1 MKPILFAALLACACG
16 ARAGVGV
23 GVTVRD
29 DTGRL
34 VHLAAPAARVVSL
47 APDLTELLFDVGAGD
62 RVVGVIARTDFPSA
76 ARALPRVGT
85 EGSIDPEAVLALAPD
100 LVLALPSAGDART
113 LERLAALGIPVFRSE
128 PRELAGIARTL
139 EVLGRLTGRV
149 AGAAA
154 AARAFRARL
163 ARLER
168 RYSGRAK
175 VGVFYEVWDR
185 PLMTVGARDLITK
198 VIRLCG
204 GDNVFA
210 ALPGLAPQL
219 DREMVL
225 RADPEVIVTSGAEGK
240 RGAWLE
246 AWRAFPSLL
255 AVRRDN
261 LYFVPPELLQRATP
275 RILEGARRLCEDLD
289 AARARRP
296 AKK

>member
-1 MKPILFAALLACACG
+1 MKALLLAALLACACG
-16 ARAGVGV
+16 ARA

-47 APDLTELLFDVGAGD
+47 APDLTELLFDAGAGD
-62 RVVGVIARTDFPSA
+62 RVVGVIARSDYPPA
-76 ARALPRVGT
+76 ARTLPRVGT
-85 EGSIDPEAVLALAPD
+85 EGSIDPEAVLAFAPD
-100 LVLALPSAGDART
+100 LVLGWPSAGDARARAR
-113 LERLAALGIPVFRSE
+113 LEALGIPVFRSE

-139 EVLGRLTGRV
+139 EALGRLTGRD
-149 AGAAA
+149 ATAAA
-154 AARAFRARL
+154 AARAFRERL

-168 RYSGRAK
+168 EYSGRAK

-210 ALPGLAPQL
+210 NLPGLAPQL
-219 DREMVL
+219 DRETVL
-225 RADPEVIVTSGAEGK
+225 RADPEVIVASGADGK
-240 RGAWLE
+240 RPAWLE
-246 AWRAFPSLL
+246 AWRAFPSLV

-275 RILEGARRLCEDLD
+275 RILDGAQRLCEDID

-296 AKK
+296 AEIQQR

>member
-1 MKPILFAALLACACG
+1 MKPLLFAALLACACG
-16 ARAGVGV
+16 ARA

-47 APDLTELLFDVGAGD
+47 APDLTELLFDAGAGD
-62 RVVGVIARTDFPSA
+62 RVVGVIARSDFPPA

-85 EGSIDPEAVLALAPD
+85 EGSIDPEAVLARAPD
-100 LVLALPSAGDART
+100 LVVAWPSAGDARA
-113 LERLAALGIPVFRSE
+113 LARLQALGIPVFRSE

-139 EVLGRLTGRV
+139 EALGRLTGR
-149 AGAAA
+149 GATASA
-154 AARAFRARL
+154 AARAFRERL

-225 RADPEVIVTSGAEGK
+225 RADPEVIVASGADGK
-240 RGAWLE
+240 RSAWLA
-246 AWRAFPSLL
+246 AWRAFPSLV

-261 LYFVPPELLQRATP
+261 LYFVPPDLLQRATP
-275 RILEGARRLCEDLD
+275 RILDGAQRLCEDLD

-296 AKK
+296 TGK